1 MNKHFFQNH
10 ETYDCCNNCNKKNM
24 NNCTFPISKYK
35 QDNNNF
41 TYNSSK
47 DTETLR
53 GPMGPMGFTGPR
65 GLTGPQGPI
74 GETGPVS
81 AHLVILQLS

>member
-1 MNKHFFQNH
+1 
-10 ETYDCCNNCNKKNM
+10 M

-35 QDNNNF
+35 QDNNTF
-41 TYNSSK
+41 AYNSSNKSSK

-65 GLTGPQGPI
+65 GLTGPQGL
-74 GETGPVS
+74 
-81 AHLVILQLS
+81 LVKLVLFQHI